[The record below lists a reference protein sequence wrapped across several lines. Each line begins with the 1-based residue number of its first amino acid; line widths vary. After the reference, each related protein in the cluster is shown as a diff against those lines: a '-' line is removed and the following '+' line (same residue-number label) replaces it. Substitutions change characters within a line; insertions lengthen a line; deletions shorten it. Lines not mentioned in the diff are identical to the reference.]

1 MKLNEVLKN
10 IQPLK
15 VIGDAEVEVTGVNI
29 DSRSIQ
35 NGHLFIAMKGTQV
48 DGHKFISK
56 AIELGAKSILCED
69 LPKEIADSLNISY
82 FTVVT
87 HKKNIYKK
95 LGINHSLE
103 LAQYAIKTGLMK

>member
-29 DSRSIQ
+29 DSRRIQ
-35 NGHLFIAMKGTQV
+35 DGHLFIAMKGTQV

-56 AIELGAKSILCED
+56 AIRTRSK
-69 LPKEIADSLNISY
+69 
-82 FTVVT
+82 
-87 HKKNIYKK
+87 IYT
-95 LGINHSLE
+95 LRRLTDRNGRRRYLRTS
-103 LAQYAIKTGLMK
+103 